1 MGRKAVEMG
10 RYGASELMRNK
21 KYQKKAFDYGMKKLT
36 PIVQDSFGKAADQ
49 LSTKF
54 RPKKRYKTNRKDLDG
69 AEWSQGRG
77 ITPMTVVK
85 KSTSY
90 CNVHYSRID
99 SIFETS
105 L

>member
-1 MGRKAVEMG
+1 MGQ
-10 RYGASELMRNK
+10 YGASELMRNK

-36 PIVQDSFGKAADQ
+36 PIVQDSFGKAVDQ
-49 LSTKF
+49 LSTKV
-54 RPKKRYKTNRKDLDG
+54 RPKGIRYKTNRKDLDG
-69 AEWSQGRG
+69 AEWSQGSG

-90 CNVHYSRID
+90 CNVHYTRID

-105 L
+105 LR